1 MVFFPVVLDVRPV
14 SWYPQYATPYGH
26 FAHPFA
32 VESTL
37 HGAPASSAH
46 LGKDGMPLPPGI
58 TRPKPQAVGITAQ
71 SLISEMA
78 GQMGRLSALAT
89 EVRAPVWLRCSAVL
103 LLCPG
108 VAASVAAGC
117 VL

>member
-1 MVFFPVVLDVRPV
+1 MVFLSLVDVHPVA
-14 SWYPQYATPYGH
+14 WYPQYATPYGH
-26 FAHPFA
+26 FAQSLA

-37 HGAPASSAH
+37 HGGPSSSAH

-89 EVRAPVWLRCSAVL
+89 EVRMLAN
-103 LLCPG
+103 
-108 VAASVAAGC
+108 
-117 VL
+117 